1 MPIIKVQFGECDC
14 IAEKLK
20 YNNGRIAIQLIDD
33 CDGAPVA
40 TATINIP
47 AESLAKDEA
56 IIKDY
61 AENEGMVQALMD
73 AGIITKFVRQ
83 ARSGYI
89 TAPIYK
95 VNVGLFE

>member
-1 MPIIKVQFGECDC
+1 MPIVKVQFKEYAC
-14 IAEKLK
+14 IAEKAK
-20 YNNGRIAIQLIDD
+20 YNNGRIAIQLFDD

-40 TATINIP
+40 TATINVP
-47 AESLAKDEA
+47 AEQVAEDEA

-61 AENEGMVQALMD
+61 AENEGMIQALMD
-73 AGIITKFVRQ
+73 AGIITEFVRQ
-83 ARSGYI
+83 IRSGFI

>member
-1 MPIIKVQFGECDC
+1 MPLIRVQFGEWNC

-40 TATINIP
+40 TATINVP
-47 AESLAKDEA
+47 AEQLAEDEA

-73 AGIITKFVRQ
+73 AGIITNFVRQ
-83 ARSGYI
+83 AKSGYI